1 MLDEYFRF
9 YPSEMA
15 RTTGGAADNLFSG
28 IFGAFANY
36 YAQRLAL
43 EEKVT

>member
-1 MLDEYFRF
+1 MLDEYFRI

-15 RTTGGAADNLFSG
+15 GTTGDATDGLFSG

-36 YAQRLAL
+36 CAQRLAL
-43 EEKVT
+43 EE